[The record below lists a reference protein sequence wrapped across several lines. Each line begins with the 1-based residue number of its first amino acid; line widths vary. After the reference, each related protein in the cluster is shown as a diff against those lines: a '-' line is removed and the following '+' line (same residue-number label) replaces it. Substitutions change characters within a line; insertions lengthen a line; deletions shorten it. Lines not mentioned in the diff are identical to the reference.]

1 MKKKIA
7 IALIAAMTLSMTAT
21 GCANGDKNATE
32 TVEDSKVKG
41 EKVEL
46 DNGVI
51 ILGNY
56 KGIEAELQ
64 VCSPTEADIDNWIN
78 QEIESYATEEEIDTV
93 EDGCNVTIDLEVM
106 ADGSKLDDYSGED
119 ITIIIGNAE
128 YDEKLDEALIDKKKG
143 NKFSVTVKYDDTCE
157 DDNLAGKEVIYSGKV
172 KDITTTVLPD
182 VTEDFIKEQLGFDSE
197 EEMRKSMK
205 EDMIATYNEDY
216 EATYQSDLIQKVMDA
231 SEVKSYDDEYLASTR
246 EDVINNYISYYSMFG
261 IDSEDSLKETLGMTD
276 ADIDEEAK
284 NLLTSNLVLQAIAK
298 LEGIE
303 ISDDDYKD
311 IVAQYAKDYV
321 MTSDEFEETYGKE
334 YLMEQFLY
342 EKAAAVIEENAKK
355 KEVKVSPS
363 EEEEEQLEE

>member
-157 DDNLAGKEVIYSGKV
+157 DDNLAGKEVIYSGTPCQVAALKAYLG
-172 KDITTTVLPD
+172 KDYSELITV
-182 VTEDFIKEQLGFDSE
+182 
-197 EEMRKSMK
+197 
-205 EDMIATYNEDY
+205 
-216 EATYQSDLIQKVMDA
+216 DLVCHG
-231 SEVKSYDDEYLASTR
+231 VPSYDCFNKHL
-246 EDVINNYISYYSMFG
+246 
-261 IDSEDSLKETLGMTD
+261 
-276 ADIDEEAK
+276 
-284 NLLTSNLVLQAIAK
+284 
-298 LEGIE
+298 
-303 ISDDDYKD
+303 
-311 IVAQYAKDYV
+311 
-321 MTSDEFEETYGKE
+321 EETSQGREIQSVQLRYKAPYWDFSNVRIDFKDGTYYQKKTVDFWKPQ
-334 YLMEQFLY
+334 YLHQ
-342 EKAAAVIEENAKK
+342 V
-355 KEVKVSPS
+355 
-363 EEEEEQLEE
+363 